1 MFYGYDSELITML
14 ARTYIKYGLNTDEF
28 IVLNAAI
35 ATNAYE
41 EKLNLK
47 EISKLT
53 SKSPDEIETI
63 LTSLLDKGKIKIV
76 GEKIDWQALYSD
88 LNSIIRSEMTLPDL
102 IMESME
108 NRQRAGYEQGGVH
121 IGQVELIP
129 VDINDEVQGIAI
141 KEQSDFWSV
150 PEMWSK
156 KRMIE
161 LANYILT
168 FTEYVDDQWI
178 NQYNNKTHEQREK
191 QKEIEKMKEEERKEQ
206 KIKRNIP
213 KSGYIILF
221 RLSDGMYK
229 FSYTTSLLLE
239 QKIISIQREY
249 GDNVQIIHTL
259 ETFDTMKFYHK
270 FIKTQ
275 FSNRLNGDKYE
286 LNDDDV
292 IYIKTEKFPSNAMEW
307 FEG

>member
-1 MFYGYDSELITML
+1 MY
-14 ARTYIKYGLNTDEF
+14 YGLETDEF

-35 ATNAYE
+35 ALNAYE
-41 EKLNLK
+41 EKLNLL
-47 EISKLT
+47 EISKST
-53 SKSPDEIETI
+53 SKSPDEIEKI
-63 LTSLLDKGKIKIV
+63 LTALLDKGKIKSV
-76 GEKIDWQALYSD
+76 GGNIDRKALYND
-88 LNSIIRSEMTLPDL
+88 LNSIIRSEITLPDL
-102 IMESME
+102 IMESMG

-121 IGQVELIP
+121 MGLVELVP
-129 VDINDEVQGIAI
+129 VDINDMVQGIAI

-150 PEMWSK
+150 PELWPQ

-178 NQYNNKTHEQREK
+178 KEYNTKTYVQREK

-206 KIKRNIP
+206 KKKRNIP
-213 KSGYIILF
+213 RCGYIILF
-221 RLSDGMYK
+221 RLSNGMYK

-239 QKIISIQREY
+239 QKIISIKREY

-286 LNDDDV
+286 LKDDDV
-292 IYIKTEKFPSNAMEW
+292 IYIKTEKFPSNAMQW
-307 FEG
+307 LEG